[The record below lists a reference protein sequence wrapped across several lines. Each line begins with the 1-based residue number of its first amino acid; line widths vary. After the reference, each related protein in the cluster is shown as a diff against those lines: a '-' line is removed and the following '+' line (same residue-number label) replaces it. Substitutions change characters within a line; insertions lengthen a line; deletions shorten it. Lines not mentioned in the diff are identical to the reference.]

1 MTDYRL
7 NPAPVGSFGT
17 YSPLVNPGITN
28 EFAAAGFR
36 VGHSLVQGLL
46 QYVYFVVSLYILTL
60 INQYKYVPFQLFYN
74 RLYTAAGVEDQDK
87 SFTLSDFFFDASR
100 LTQQGI

>member
-46 QYVYFVVSLYILTL
+46 QYVCILLY
-60 INQYKYVPFQLFYN
+60 PFTYLP
-74 RLYTAAGVEDQDK
+74 
-87 SFTLSDFFFDASR
+87 
-100 LTQQGI
+100 